1 MREFLEEYGSVL
13 FVLIIFASVIPCVM
27 GIFTDLGNKP
37 VTVEDNGYA

>member
-27 GIFTDLGNKP
+27 GIFADLTNAP
-37 VTVEDNGYA
+37 VTVEENGYA